1 MANVKNV
8 GEVYHCEVC
17 GNTVQVLTVGGGE
30 LVCCG
35 QPMTLIKEKEEK

>member
-8 GEVYHCEVC
+8 GEVYQCEVC
-17 GNTVQVLTVGGGE
+17 GNTVQVLEVGGGE

-35 QPMTLIKEKEEK
+35 QPMEKIENK